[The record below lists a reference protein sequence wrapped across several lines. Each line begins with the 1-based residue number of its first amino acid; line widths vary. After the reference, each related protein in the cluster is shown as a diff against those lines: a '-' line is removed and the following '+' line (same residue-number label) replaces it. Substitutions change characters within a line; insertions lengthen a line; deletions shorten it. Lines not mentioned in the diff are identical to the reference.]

1 MAKLNLGVLGGFS
14 GTVGTVV
21 GVIKQNGDD
30 VIRAK
35 TKIRRVSNTEAQV
48 NQRLKFGLV
57 TRFIKPL
64 NSIIS
69 IGFRGVAGKQMNPN
83 NYACKVALK
92 QAITG
97 TTASDFALDYSKVLM
112 SDGGLNRPSAASAEL
127 ASGVVNFHWG
137 DNSQTS
143 TGDSTDKVVLLVYN
157 VDNKEISY
165 SVGATTR
172 ADGEGSLPL
181 PYHEVG
187 DQLLTFMFFQ
197 SASDPLQVSQSQFLG
212 SVTA

>member
-1 MAKLNLGVLGGFS
+1 MGKLNIGILGGFS
-14 GTVGTVV
+14 GSVGTVV

-30 VIRAK
+30 MIRAK
-35 TKIRRVSNTEAQV
+35 TKIRRASNTEAQV

-57 TRFIKPL
+57 TQFIKPL

-69 IGFRGVAGKQMNPN
+69 IGFRGVAGNQMSPY
-83 NYACKVALK
+83 NYACKVALTK
-92 QAITG
+92 AITG

-112 SDGGLNRPSAASAEL
+112 SDGGLNRPSVASAEL

-157 VDNKEISY
+157 VDKKEISY

-172 ADGEGSLPL
+172 AGGEGSLPL
-181 PYHEVG
+181 PYSEVG
-187 DQLLTFMFFQ
+187 DQLLTFLFFQ
-197 SASDPLQVSQSQFLG
+197 SVSDPSQVSQSQFLG